1 MIAVFRNCYYCSMC
15 TLFLLDTILWQ
26 YFARF
31 KCLALPLVWYLVF
44 STFYRHLLVYSQ
56 LTRYVMFLLDE
67 ELRLYFIHTGNQ
79 CSMKNT
85 PYFTIFCFLLLV
97 ESYVYIMSLSYI
109 PHCMAAWSESTSFA
123 GYPEFVALHGD
134 CCHTSS
140 GFPGGRGRQQNC
152 ELHRGCPHLLLCL
165 QLCILIRVRKGNRKH
180 FAVVQNY
187 NSCYMSCSGQW
198 HGLWMVRYIHWELK
212 VRS

>member
-1 MIAVFRNCYYCSMC
+1 MQYVHTVPFRYYSV
-15 TLFLLDTILWQ
+15 TILCKIQ
-26 YFARF
+26 VPGFAVSVV
-31 KCLALPLVWYLVF
+31 LGV
-44 STFYRHLLVYSQ
+44 
-56 LTRYVMFLLDE
+56 
-67 ELRLYFIHTGNQ
+67 LYFLSTLIGIFTVDKVCHVHTGNQ

-187 NSCYMSCSGQW
+187 NSCYMSCSGQ
-198 HGLWMVRYIHWELK
+198 
-212 VRS
+212 